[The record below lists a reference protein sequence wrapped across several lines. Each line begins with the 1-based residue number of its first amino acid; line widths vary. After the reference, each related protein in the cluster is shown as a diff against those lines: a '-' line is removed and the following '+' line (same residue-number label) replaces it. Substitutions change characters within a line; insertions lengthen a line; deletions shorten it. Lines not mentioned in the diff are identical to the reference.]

1 MGTRTLLRH
10 VEPLA
15 AELFEAAPLPGA
27 SPRSWREAHTPEAAR
42 ALAAVIEGAWLVARI
57 DGSVDRAERSLMAD
71 AVSTLTRG
79 AFLSQ
84 DVDNVLDAAAAMLLR
99 EGLEARCLA
108 VGATLAERHAAQ
120 LGMRVLLAVAAV
132 SDGVSIAERVAVRAI
147 GAAAGLSDGELET
160 LRRETLAELAAPE

>member
-15 AELFEAAPLPGA
+15 AELFEAAILPDS
-27 SPRSWREAHTPEAAR
+27 SPRSWRERHTPEASR
-42 ALAAVIEGAWLVARI
+42 TLATVIEGAWLVARI
-57 DGSVDRAERSLMAD
+57 DGSVDRAERSLLAD
-71 AVSTLTRG
+71 TVSTLTRG
-79 AFLSQ
+79 GFLSP

-99 EGLEARCLA
+99 EGLEARCVA
-108 VGATLAERHAAQ
+108 VGASLAERGVAS

-147 GAAAGLSDGELET
+147 GAAAGLSDAELEA